1 MYAKPWGSTMV
12 EKAKRHI
19 ADQPELVA
27 ALRAIFED
35 LVPFNKALG
44 MMITSLD
51 PAAPKLR
58 IEMKPDMV
66 GNFMRGILHGGV
78 ISAVLDVAC
87 GVGAMLSVIEKHL
100 EHDESVEEQVARFS
114 RIGTIDLRV
123 DYLRPGTGK
132 WFEASAEV
140 IRSGSRVAVVR
151 SELRNDSNELVAAAV
166 AAYTVG

>member
-1 MYAKPWGSTMV
+1 MPD
-12 EKAKRHI
+12 KAKRHLR
-19 ADQPELVA
+19 DQPALEA
-27 ALRAIFED
+27 ALRDIFEEK
-35 LVPFNKALG
+35 VPFNKALG
-44 MMITSLD
+44 MRITSLD
-51 PAAPKLR
+51 PASPRLR
-58 IEMKPDMV
+58 IDMRPDMV

-100 EHDESVEEQVARFS
+100 EHGEPVDAQVARFS

-123 DYLRPGTGK
+123 DYLRPGVGQ
-132 WFEASAEV
+132 WFEATAEV

-151 SELRNDSNELVAAAV
+151 AELHNDSRELVAAAV